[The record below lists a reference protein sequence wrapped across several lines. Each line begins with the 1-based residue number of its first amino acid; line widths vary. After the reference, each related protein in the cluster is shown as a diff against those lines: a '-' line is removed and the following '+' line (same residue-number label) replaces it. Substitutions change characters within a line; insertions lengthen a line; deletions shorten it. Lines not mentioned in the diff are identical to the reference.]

1 MEIHDADYFMQD
13 GAPVHTAK
21 VVKTWLASNNI
32 QCLEWPPQSP
42 DLNPIEN
49 LWHYMKRE
57 LENYD
62 TSSLE
67 KLEKALK
74 DLWCKGLL
82 LDTFIKYAD
91 SMPDRIKA
99 VIKAGGGA
107 TKY

>member
-1 MEIHDADYFMQD
+1 
-13 GAPVHTAK
+13 
-21 VVKTWLASNNI
+21 
-32 QCLEWPPQSP
+32 
-42 DLNPIEN
+42 
-49 LWHYMKRE
+49 MKRE

-67 KLEKALK
+67 KLEGAFK